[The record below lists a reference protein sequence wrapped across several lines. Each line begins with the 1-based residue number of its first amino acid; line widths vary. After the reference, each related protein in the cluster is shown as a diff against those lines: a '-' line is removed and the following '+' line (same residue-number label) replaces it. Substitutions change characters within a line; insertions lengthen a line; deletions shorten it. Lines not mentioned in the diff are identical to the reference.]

1 MGVVGC
7 CVLVFWV
14 DTAVEPMD
22 SISYA
27 PVFDAVHHGGEWLDG
42 CQDVFES
49 RARHSLPR
57 FGGRNVPGAFRFG
70 VVCGVRCEHGF
81 ARC

>member
-1 MGVVGC
+1 MGVAGC

-14 DTAVEPMD
+14 DAAVEPLD
-22 SISYA
+22 PISYA

-42 CQDVFES
+42 CQDVFKPRS
-49 RARHSLPR
+49 RHSLPR
-57 FGGRNVPGAFRFG
+57 FGGRNVPGAFRLG